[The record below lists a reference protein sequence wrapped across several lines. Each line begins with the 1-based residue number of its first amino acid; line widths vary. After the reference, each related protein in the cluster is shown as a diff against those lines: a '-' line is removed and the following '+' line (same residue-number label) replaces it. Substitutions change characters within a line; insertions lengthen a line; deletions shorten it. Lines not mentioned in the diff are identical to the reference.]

1 MKTVSNWKVT
11 LGLVAIFGL
20 GAASGSLITARLGSA
35 PGALHAGS
43 APEERWQ
50 KLTLDDYQT
59 RLNLTPEQVAKLRP
73 IFGLTGRKLGA
84 LRASTAERVTELL
97 REMNT
102 EIMLHLSE
110 QQGTELQALLEARR
124 HDKR

>member
-1 MKTVSNWKVT
+1 MKTSSNWKVT

-20 GAASGSLITARLGSA
+20 GAASGSLITVRLGSA
-35 PGALHAGS
+35 SGALHAGS

-50 KLTLDDYQT
+50 KFTLDDYQT
-59 RLNLTPEQVAKLRP
+59 RLRLTPEQVTKLRP

-102 EIMLHLSE
+102 EIMTHLSE
-110 QQGTELQALLEARR
+110 PQGTELQALLETRR